1 MARVGRLPARR
12 TRGLSH
18 IALDRIRIIGFSKP
32 PALAV
37 ALRGGGFAREGIEPI
52 FTRTPSS
59 ERQIQGLLAGE
70 WDVAHT
76 AVDNVFEYVDAE
88 DADLVLVLVGE
99 VGTDIRLLAR
109 EATGIASLRGRRL
122 GVDSPRSGYALMAYL
137 ILEKNGIGRGAYEVL
152 QVGGSTERGRAL
164 VAGVVDFAMLG
175 TPHDEQAVAAGCHV
189 LAEAARYIPGYPALT
204 VAVRRSWGVAHRDL
218 LVRYSRALLTA
229 IRTAADPAQR
239 AATIGALAA
248 ELDGDPALA
257 ERTYDRAARAREG
270 SAPPSIGEM
279 RAAAGR
285 ALEMRRAVAGGSG
298 ADLDRYVDLSY
309 AEAARV

>member
-1 MARVGRLPARR
+1 VSPAEPERV
-12 TRGLSH
+12 
-18 IALDRIRIIGFSKP
+18 RIIGFSKP

-37 ALRGGGFAREGIEPI
+37 ALRAGYFGHEGIESL

-59 ERQIQGLLAGE
+59 QRQIRGLLAGE
-70 WDVAHT
+70 WDIAHT
-76 AVDNVFEYVDAE
+76 AVDNVFEYVDTE
-88 DADLVLVLVGE
+88 NADLVLVLVGE

-109 EATGIASLRGRRL
+109 EATDISSLRGRRL

-137 ILEKNGIGRGAYEVL
+137 ILEKNGIGRDGYDVV

-204 VAVRRSWGVAHRDL
+204 VAVRRSWAASHRDL
-218 LVRYSRALLTA
+218 LVRYSRALLSA

-239 AATIGALAA
+239 AATLDALAA
-248 ELDGDPALA
+248 ELEGDRALA

-270 SAPPSIGEM
+270 PAPPIAEI
-279 RAAAGR
+279 RAAAIR
-285 ALEMRRAVAGGSG
+285 ALEMRRAVTGGTG
-298 ADLDRYVDLSY
+298 ADVDRYVDLSY
-309 AEAARV
+309 AEAALRG